1 MDKKIFE
8 LSKNKNTIL
17 QNLWP
22 VTKAMLRESG

>member
-8 LSKNKNTIL
+8 LSKNKNTTF

-22 VTKAMLRESG
+22 VTKAMLRDSG